1 MNNFLH
7 PWIFIHF
14 SISNQSFRALW
25 RVFFIIPWFFVVFI
39 AASIKNARLT
49 LFDTRRSKPPKTE
62 KSSRFRLLSAPMWH
76 RTRAWLFLY
85 IYFIF
90 ISLSSDNTTVFP
102 FYPALSRSF
111 PYTSLCDIE
120 CAPPHP
126 CGLLLERIAM
136 RTMRSSPTQAAW
148 TYHHIRRGHTFSKH
162 NFITYVVAN
171 PPIRPVYHAVMFHFL
186 FYHIRSSFAISY
198 KTKKLRQRPTLPG
211 VPPCAGSATGGAHGG
226 T

>member
-7 PWIFIHF
+7 PCIFIHF

-25 RVFFIIPWFFVVFI
+25 RVFLLFLDFSSFSSLHPACAHAPTPPFKRPLDTACRFSFTCTT
-39 AASIKNARLT
+39 KNARLT
-49 LFDTRRSKPPKTE
+49 PFDARRSKPPKTE

-111 PYTSLCDIE
+111 PYTPLLWHGMCSSTTEFCQTCKWI
-120 CAPPHP
+120 CA
-126 CGLLLERIAM
+126 
-136 RTMRSSPTQAAW
+136 
-148 TYHHIRRGHTFSKH
+148 
-162 NFITYVVAN
+162 
-171 PPIRPVYHAVMFHFL
+171 
-186 FYHIRSSFAISY
+186 
-198 KTKKLRQRPTLPG
+198 
-211 VPPCAGSATGGAHGG
+211 
-226 T
+226 

>member
-7 PWIFIHF
+7 PRIFIHS

-25 RVFFIIPWFFVVFI
+25 RVFLIIPWFFVVFI
-39 AASIKNARLT
+39 AAPSLRPRTHPSVQTPAWYCLPLFLYLYNKNARLT
-49 LFDTRRSKPPKTE
+49 PFDAQRSKPTKTE

-111 PYTSLCDIE
+111 PYTPLCDME
-120 CAPPHP
+120 CAPPHLSARSGTRTLRLMICSNGQKKWSRGSRQCECWEP
-126 CGLLLERIAM
+126 RLFCIGGLL
-136 RTMRSSPTQAAW
+136 
-148 TYHHIRRGHTFSKH
+148 
-162 NFITYVVAN
+162 
-171 PPIRPVYHAVMFHFL
+171 
-186 FYHIRSSFAISY
+186 
-198 KTKKLRQRPTLPG
+198 
-211 VPPCAGSATGGAHGG
+211 GGYGK
-226 T
+226 

>member
-39 AASIKNARLT
+39 AAPSLRPRKRPLDTACRFSFTCTTKNARLT
-49 LFDTRRSKPPKTE
+49 PFDARRSKPPKTE

-102 FYPALSRSF
+102 SYPVLSRSF
-111 PYTSLCDIE
+111 PYTPLCDIE
-120 CAPPHP
+120 CAPPQ
-126 CGLLLERIAM
+126 LKTTWERNVADEM
-136 RTMRSSPTQAAW
+136 KKEPT
-148 TYHHIRRGHTFSKH
+148 
-162 NFITYVVAN
+162 
-171 PPIRPVYHAVMFHFL
+171 P
-186 FYHIRSSFAISY
+186 
-198 KTKKLRQRPTLPG
+198 
-211 VPPCAGSATGGAHGG
+211 
-226 T
+226 